1 MGIGFESNKLVD
13 GPAHASLYQT
23 SGKRIDTVHSKFKV
37 AMNVG
42 KWLIP
47 PPQTIAGKHAH
58 HYWIIHSCW
67 SEWWR
72 SERKVKHAHHVKLRF
87 ASSFRQLQLIS
98 LQSSSHG
105 IRLNVW
111 MNELT
116 WNWRCKPPTKAGS
129 LQFCFFCFF
138 WWRNAPIS
146 WHFRNLVTYGS
157 KSPHVTGTSHAFFS
171 IADCSNASHRA
182 VSDAMT
188 VPGLGS
194 HHVGWIGT
202 GPRSAKQLATSSRHS
217 N

>member
-1 MGIGFESNKLVD
+1 MIN
-13 GPAHASLYQT
+13 T
-23 SGKRIDTVHSKFKV
+23 
-37 AMNVG
+37 
-42 KWLIP
+42 

-157 KSPHVTGTSHAFFS
+157 KSPHVTGTSHAFFFNRRLQQRFPQS
-171 IADCSNASHRA
+171 RIRCSDSAWAWEPSCWVDRHRPE
-182 VSDAMT
+182 VS
-188 VPGLGS
+188 
-194 HHVGWIGT
+194 
-202 GPRSAKQLATSSRHS
+202 
-217 N
+217 

>member
-1 MGIGFESNKLVD
+1 MVPLTHLWIRPVAQGIN
-13 GPAHASLYQT
+13 
-23 SGKRIDTVHSKFKV
+23 TVHSKFKV
-37 AMNVG
+37 AINVG
-42 KWLIP
+42 KWFITP
-47 PPQTIAGKHAH
+47 PKELKGNMPTMIELFTVV
-58 HYWIIHSCW
+58 W

-138 WWRNAPIS
+138 FGEEMLLFPDISGTWWHMDQSHPMS
-146 WHFRNLVTYGS
+146 QG
-157 KSPHVTGTSHAFFS
+157 PHMHVFQSQ
-171 IADCSNASHRA
+171 IAATLPTEPYPMQWQCL
-182 VSDAMT
+182 
-188 VPGLGS
+188 GLGA
-194 HHVGWIGT
+194 
-202 GPRSAKQLATSSRHS
+202 RMAESASKVS
-217 N
+217 

>member
-138 WWRNAPIS
+138 GEEMLLFPDISGTWWHMDQSHPMS
-146 WHFRNLVTYGS
+146 QGPHMHFFQS
-157 KSPHVTGTSHAFFS
+157 Q
-171 IADCSNASHRA
+171 IAATLPTEPYPMQWQCL
-182 VSDAMT
+182 
-188 VPGLGS
+188 GLGAIML
-194 HHVGWIGT
+194 GG
-202 GPRSAKQLATSSRHS
+202 SAQARGQLNS
-217 N
+217 